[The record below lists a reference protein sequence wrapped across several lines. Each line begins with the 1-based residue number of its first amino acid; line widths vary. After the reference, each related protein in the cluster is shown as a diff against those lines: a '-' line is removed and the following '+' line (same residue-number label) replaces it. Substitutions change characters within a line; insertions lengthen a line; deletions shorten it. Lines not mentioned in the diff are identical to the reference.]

1 MTGPQALEAYK
12 RALALV
18 AEGRYEEAL
27 AVEMLP
33 SDRKLMKPR
42 IRIGSF
48 AIVTTNKWEKT
59 NDANRSGN

>member
-18 AEGRYEEAL
+18 AEGRYEEAR

-33 SDRKLMKPR
+33 SDRKLIEDKIKKR
-42 IRIGSF
+42 G
-48 AIVTTNKWEKT
+48 E
-59 NDANRSGN
+59 